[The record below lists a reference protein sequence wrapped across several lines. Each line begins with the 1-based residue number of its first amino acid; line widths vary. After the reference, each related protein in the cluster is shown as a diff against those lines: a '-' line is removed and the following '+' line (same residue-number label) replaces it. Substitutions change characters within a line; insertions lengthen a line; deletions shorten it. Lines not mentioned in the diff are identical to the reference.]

1 MTPVMIAIIIKN
13 SFFISIFSDK
23 PSYARMTNYD
33 YFQSVRNQLGIQ
45 RLTTNTSMFYQAP
58 LHPEQ
63 KWIFTS
69 S

>member
-1 MTPVMIAIIIKN
+1 
-13 SFFISIFSDK
+13 
-23 PSYARMTNYD
+23 MTNYD
-33 YFQSVRNQLGIQ
+33 YFQSARNQLGIQ